1 MRILRRK
8 HSVSGTTLPETIIA
22 TAVLALCIAGI
33 LSAIFTGFFIVERVR
48 ENQRATQIILEKV
61 ETLRLYSWSQVN
73 SNGFI
78 PTTFSAQYNPQ
89 ATTSSN
95 GITYNG
101 TFTIA
106 PFPHNSANYSDKMR
120 QVTVTL
126 SWTSARKLPRSRTFS
141 TYIAQDGVQ
150 NYVY

>member
-1 MRILRRK
+1 MRIPSQKRSER
-8 HSVSGTTLPETIIA
+8 GTTLSETVVA
-22 TAVLALCIAGI
+22 TGVLAISIAGI
-33 LSAIFTGFFIVERVR
+33 LSAVFSGFFVVERVR

-78 PTTFSAQYNPQ
+78 PTSFTAEYDPQ
-89 ATTSSN
+89 ATN
-95 GITYNG
+95 NAKGIIYKG
-101 TFTIA
+101 SFEIA
-106 PFPHNSANYSDKMR
+106 PFPYASANYKDKMR

-126 SWTSARKLPRSRTFS
+126 SWTSARKQPRTRSFV
-141 TYIAQDGVQ
+141 TYIAEDGIQ